1 LGELKTPAATKA
13 TTENAATK
21 SKNAQIPNIPR
32 ENEQHKNVVQKGFF
46 IKPKQNPYNTE
57 VTVLPSLFDLWE

>member
-13 TTENAATK
+13 TMETAATK

-32 ENEQHKNVVQKGFF
+32 ENKQHKNVMQKGFF
-46 IKPKQNPYNTE
+46 IKLKYITE
-57 VTVLPSLFDLWE
+57 FTVLHPLFDWNKKN